1 MSKEPKLHKRFPHEL
16 YQKIGQ
22 IIEDRRKFL
31 GLTQQDVGNSIKV
44 DRTRISITE
53 GGKHLEDGIILF
65 LIAEKLQTPISS
77 FFPEETKR
85 LVKKEPQ
92 YPYIFNLLPEKI
104 KINVCLSQEAFGSIS
119 SSQLSALLEIFKK
132 NPWGQIRKRV
142 ATIFSLLSDSW
153 ASEIIMNEMEGI
165 LLPKSGEELRFHTRL
180 LAAKVLS
187 SFVITSDGSW
197 TSRGKKIKQE
207 IEQEIESKIPNIQD
221 IDRLSDFV
229 FWLRALSEIG
239 VKSSSIHRM
248 EEYHR
253 MIYTSNSTFTV
264 NHLMFADRWGEFY
277 RKDNSKPGECLK
289 DCLNQIVTENTVTAY
304 DFCLK
309 IWSETLISKNYELK
323 GDWLKNIF
331 LSEKY
336 TELNYD
342 KQAIIIIVCLSASI
356 QEFEYRLDP
365 DKENKKVI
373 ITELF
378 EKLSELLDIVN
389 NSLTKVWVL
398 QLLLLLRKVERKQKE
413 NYAIGLG
420 VQQPLDKVHKQI
432 LDILRSSSSNPLEIA
447 LGLDFILSSRLEKE
461 REEALTIIFEIIN
474 SNLSNQQLLCALL
487 IDVFSRPY
495 LEIDNENAN
504 QEVTD
509 DLDGFRQN
517 PFTYMCRKFSFD
529 DTNSNDDNGSS
540 SVEESWVC
548 SAILRQEKSADAHK
562 YFLPAINTTPCKS
575 LSCNYKI
582 GDTIGGEGVRYN
594 LPSEY
599 NNKSEDWWIWRIKD
613 DDGDIYTLYSCQTDG
628 LILSR
633 FINENQPADSGFILF
648 KNIDFSD
655 GLYLYNS
662 NKKPFWGGSWTVED
676 VSYN

>member
-1 MSKEPKLHKRFPHEL
+1 MLKNLPKMPKPPRFANEDEIKAVIRERIKSKRTKSKIKGKDIAEL
-16 YQKIGQ
+16 LQLDISA
-22 IIEDRRKFL
+22 ISNIENGRREI
-31 GLTQQDVGNSIKV
+31 QP
-44 DRTRISITE
+44 
-53 GGKHLEDGIILF
+53 LELF
-65 LIAEKLQTPISS
+65 LIAELLEVPIAS
-77 FFPEETKR
+77 FFPPEAKR
-85 LVKKEPQ
+85 LVQKAPKHLDT
-92 YPYIFNLLPEKI
+92 FNLLPKSVRM
-104 KINVCLSQEAFGSIS
+104 NVCLSQEAVGSIS
-119 SSQLSALLEIFKK
+119 SSQLYALLEIFK
-132 NPWGQIRKRV
+132 NSPWGQIRKRV

-207 IEQEIESKIPNIQD
+207 IDQEIESKIPNIQD

-289 DCLNQIVTENTVTAY
+289 DCLNQIVTENTVATY

-331 LSEKY
+331 LKEKY
-336 TELNYD
+336 TELNSD

-365 DKENKKVI
+365 DKENKKVT

-378 EKLSELLDIVN
+378 EKLSRLLDLVN
-389 NSLTKVWVL
+389 NSLTKVWIF

-432 LDILRSSSSNPLEIA
+432 LDILRGCLEI
-447 LGLDFILSSRLEKE
+447 R
-461 REEALTIIFEIIN
+461 R
-474 SNLSNQQLLCALL
+474 
-487 IDVFSRPY
+487 V
-495 LEIDNENAN
+495 
-504 QEVTD
+504 
-509 DLDGFRQN
+509 
-517 PFTYMCRKFSFD
+517 
-529 DTNSNDDNGSS
+529 
-540 SVEESWVC
+540 
-548 SAILRQEKSADAHK
+548 
-562 YFLPAINTTPCKS
+562 
-575 LSCNYKI
+575 
-582 GDTIGGEGVRYN
+582 
-594 LPSEY
+594 
-599 NNKSEDWWIWRIKD
+599 
-613 DDGDIYTLYSCQTDG
+613 
-628 LILSR
+628 
-633 FINENQPADSGFILF
+633 
-648 KNIDFSD
+648 
-655 GLYLYNS
+655 
-662 NKKPFWGGSWTVED
+662 
-676 VSYN
+676 